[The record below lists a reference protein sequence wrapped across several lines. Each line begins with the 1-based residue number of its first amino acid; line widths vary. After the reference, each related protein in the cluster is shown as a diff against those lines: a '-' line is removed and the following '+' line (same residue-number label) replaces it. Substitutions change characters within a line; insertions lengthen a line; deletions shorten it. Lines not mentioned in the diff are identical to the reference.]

1 MKPSVTLDL
10 KTERTNVGQPLPP
23 ALRILPV
30 AFFLSILGAIGIS
43 AYSFWQIG
51 IAEKKTALAI
61 ENKST
66 EEAEKK
72 KLEAEEVEINKEV
85 KNAEEVRDW
94 LAGTNQLQP
103 LVTTIARSMTPE
115 STISQITLA
124 RREEMSAHIAMALEV
139 NSASGQQQL
148 DMVRTSVAGALGYNS
163 YADNVQTKDKTHGI
177 TFDCIW
183 IKNENSDSPTK

>member
-1 MKPSVTLDL
+1 MKTSVTLDL
-10 KTERTNVGQPLPP
+10 KTERTSVGQPLPP
-23 ALRILPV
+23 ALRVLPV
-30 AFFLSILGAIGIS
+30 VFFASILGAIGIS

-61 ENKST
+61 ENKAS
-66 EEAEKK
+66 EEAGKK

-103 LVTTIARSMTPE
+103 LVTTITRSMTPE
-115 STISQITLA
+115 STISQLTLA
-124 RREEMSAHIAMALEV
+124 RREEMSAHVAMALEI

-148 DMVRTSVAGALGYNS
+148 DMVRTSVVGALGYNS
-163 YADNVQTKDKTHGI
+163 YAENIQTKDKTNGF

-183 IKNENSDSPTK
+183 IKNENPDSISK